1 MSGRLVGRATI
12 VTGAAQGIGA
22 AYARALA
29 AEGAR
34 LMLCDLQ
41 SPETIAREIEASG
54 GEAAGC
60 VTDVTDPLAVAEM
73 VRETERRYGG
83 VHVLVNNA
91 ALFGTLELKPFM
103 EIASEEWDR
112 VMAVNTRGPFEC
124 VKAVVPVMR
133 RQQYGKI
140 INIAS
145 GTVFKGTTHLMHYV
159 ASKGAVVAMTR
170 VMARELGEDKIC
182 VNCIAPGLT
191 LSENMKRMYGMES
204 ESSSMHS
211 SGTVNSR
218 CFKREEVPQDITGA
232 VLFFASAESDFI
244 TGQTLLVDGGSV
256 LH

>member
-1 MSGRLVGRATI
+1 MSGRLAGKVTI

-34 LMLCDLQ
+34 LMLCDVQ
-41 SPETIAREIEASG
+41 PADEVAREIEAGG
-54 GEAAGC
+54 GEAAAC
-60 VTDVTDPLAVAEM
+60 VADVTDARAVAEM
-73 VRETERRYGG
+73 VQQTERRYGG

-91 ALFGTLELKPFM
+91 ALFGTLKLQPFT
-103 EIASEEWDR
+103 EIQSEEWDR

-124 VKAVVPVMR
+124 VKAVVPAMR
-133 RQQYGKI
+133 RQKYGKI
-140 INIAS
+140 VNIAS
-145 GTVFKGTTHLMHYV
+145 GTLFKGTTHLMHYV

-170 VMARELGEDKIC
+170 VMARELGEDRIC

-191 LSENMKRMYGMES
+191 MSENVRRMYGKQGEYGAL
-204 ESSSMHS
+204 HS
-211 SGTVNSR
+211 TGTVNSR
-218 CFKREEVPQDITGA
+218 CFKREEVPEDITGA
-232 VLFFASAESDFI
+232 LVFLASAESDFI